1 MVVLQ
6 PSKDGGCNNAHVQ
19 NKRALKIRN
28 RIEEIRENRKKS
40 FFRII
45 F

>member
-6 PSKDGGCNNAHVQ
+6 PSKDGGCNNAHVK
-19 NKRALKIRN
+19 NKRALKRN
-28 RIEEIRENRKKS
+28 RIEEIREKRNKS